1 MLAEHGRECLE
12 RLAPPPR
19 SSGME
24 DMAEGYLWMA
34 EESRLKPVH
43 RIARINLDLLKRLE
57 AQREALVANTR
68 LRTRPPGQQCTALG
82 RTGHGQILAGEG
94 VHALVNR
101 ERPAGAASIG
111 LVEVQREDR
120 TAQAGA
126 GMVHATR
133 LAFGAHRMAVH
144 PEPFRRLQELK
155 LRRRST
161 SKKTGGIAHCDAT
174 RSFDRR

>member
-24 DMAEGYLWMA
+24 DMPEGYLWMA

-68 LRTRPPGQQCTALG
+68 AYKSLKAL
-82 RTGHGQILAGEG
+82 E
-94 VHALVNR
+94 
-101 ERPAGAASIG
+101 
-111 LVEVQREDR
+111 
-120 TAQAGA
+120 
-126 GMVHATR
+126 
-133 LAFGAHRMAVH
+133 
-144 PEPFRRLQELK
+144 
-155 LRRRST
+155 
-161 SKKTGGIAHCDAT
+161 KTGGVAHCEE
-174 RSFDRR
+174 S